1 MKGLTEIGNDV
12 KATVKGKHG
21 AIVAVIAIIIIVL
34 ILYMLITFFMRMYY
48 FNAAYTE
55 YALITKGATKADFK
69 TFLLTNITYKGD
81 YNPMYYWSDIQVLSK
96 YLNSIGKDTIF
107 GKSTK

>member
-48 FNAAYTE
+48 FNSGYTQ
-55 YALITKGATKADFK
+55 YVLSVKGATKEDFK
-69 TFLLTNITYKGD
+69 TFMTTSNGYKGD
-81 YNPMYYWSDIQVLSK
+81 YNPMYYWADIQALSK
-96 YLNSIGKDTIF
+96 YINTTGKDTIIS
-107 GKSTK
+107 KATK